1 MTVVNNAEDA
11 VAIAEWKEY
20 LQSDRPDVRRTA
32 LEAVTRLAEWGD
44 YVIDLVPLIA
54 RSCDSI
60 AGLRA
65 LLHLVSRGSTANAC
79 LYELRQAGGIP
90 RLLEIAL
97 LSPNDE
103 DDEDEAAEEED
114 RQRQQGG
121 VGTTRQRRKQLQRDE
136 TRRIKIN
143 YAMSLLANLTRTEEG
158 AVELVGKTLP
168 DQAVSK
174 QDVVLQN
181 ARPTMDL
188 LLSRFLHHVVIVSD
202 NDAVVDYTAM
212 SAEELDSHHHD
223 PYQHFAAVLMN
234 STQTLAGRRFLF
246 QLHESQP
253 TVLERLLP
261 QLRSVN
267 PIRRRGIAGVLRN
280 ACLERDSAWWLL
292 NTIAITKHLLYPL
305 AGPEALDVDEKQGL
319 DPDVW
324 LEGPD
329 KVREPDHLTRLWLV
343 EAILLLCTTGRNSR
357 DTLRLAR
364 VYVILK
370 LADMVEEQEDVS
382 ERIYDIVNYL
392 RRDEE
397 GTAEGSSDRIVETAY
412 YKAAVSSGPSP
423 AAVVATSEDFDEMD

>member
-32 LEAVTRLAEWGD
+32 FEAVTRLAEWGD
-44 YVIDLVPLIA
+44 YVVDFVPLIA

-97 LSPNDE
+97 LSPNDDD
-103 DDEDEAAEEED
+103 DDEDAKVED
-114 RQRQQGG
+114 RQQLGG
-121 VGTTRQRRKQLQRDE
+121 AGTRQRRIILRDK
-136 TRRIKIN
+136 TRRTKIN

-174 QDVVLQN
+174 QDVILQN

-188 LLSRFLHHVVIVSD
+188 LLSRFLHHHVVVVPD

-261 QLRSVN
+261 QLRSAN

-329 KVREPDHLTRLWLV
+329 KVRETDHLTRLWLV
-343 EAILLLCTTGRNSR
+343 EAILLLCTTGRVSR

-412 YKAAVSSGPSP
+412 NKAAVSQGPSL
-423 AAVVATSEDFDEMD
+423 AAAATSEDFDEMD

>member
-1 MTVVNNAEDA
+1 
-11 VAIAEWKEY
+11 
-20 LQSDRPDVRRTA
+20 
-32 LEAVTRLAEWGD
+32 
-44 YVIDLVPLIA
+44 
-54 RSCDSI
+54 
-60 AGLRA
+60 
-65 LLHLVSRGSTANAC
+65 
-79 LYELRQAGGIP
+79 
-90 RLLEIAL
+90 
-97 LSPNDE
+97 
-103 DDEDEAAEEED
+103 
-114 RQRQQGG
+114 